1 MSNTSNQLIKC
12 KSKGKII
19 HLGLKCPECFRE
31 DGKHKLH
38 TFKTSKGLARH
49 LHEHSISDE
58 QHRRIIALAKSFE
71 SNSFIILCF
80 ETGVLF

>member
-12 KSKGKII
+12 KSKSKII
-19 HLGLKCPECFRE
+19 HTGLKCPECFNE

-49 LHEHSISDE
+49 LHEHNITDE
-58 QHRRIIALAKSFE
+58 RHRRIMVLAKVFE
-71 SNSFIILCF
+71 SNSFIGLCF
-80 ETGVLF
+80 ETGVIF